1 MKHICYYLKFTSAIL
16 FTHKIFN
23 VFYIVAVFVASKMHR
38 KNRSIGR
45 RQYMTAG
52 KDPSLFGCLNIW
64 DTNHSLQTRLVW
76 EFLHIIFI
84 WHSNHSLQTRLHFV
98 WLVYD
103 LHIIFIISCFS
114 SFWLLASLRWRVHF
128 CLHSRSQNKWLN
140 LRILVHEITLWN
152 SCTCF
157 PCYPS
162 TYHPCLLKA
171 FEPGSFTST
180 SLPKYN
186 ALHYL
191 YIPSSPILWWREK
204 TPSATKI

>member
-1 MKHICYYLKFTSAIL
+1 M
-16 FTHKIFN
+16 
-23 VFYIVAVFVASKMHR
+23 
-38 KNRSIGR
+38 
-45 RQYMTAG
+45 
-52 KDPSLFGCLNIW
+52 
-64 DTNHSLQTRLVW
+64 
-76 EFLHIIFI
+76 
-84 WHSNHSLQTRLHFV
+84 
-98 WLVYD
+98 YD

-204 TPSATKI
+204 NTICYKNLAMFLNFLIFNFKLICFLCFFLNKIILITLKNYCHSILKIFGGGGGVFEKKTRLVI